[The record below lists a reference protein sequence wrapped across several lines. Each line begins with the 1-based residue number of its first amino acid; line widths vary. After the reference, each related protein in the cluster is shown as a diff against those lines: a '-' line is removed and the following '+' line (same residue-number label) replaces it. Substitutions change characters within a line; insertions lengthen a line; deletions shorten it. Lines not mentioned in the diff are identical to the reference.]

1 MKKILL
7 STAATLAI
15 AGAAQAEG
23 KLNLY
28 VWSDSIAPELI
39 EKFAKENDVEVTV
52 DGFNSNEDLL
62 TKLQAGA
69 SGYDLVTPSQHFV
82 KIMVDQGLLED
93 IDAHDLAAYAQV
105 DEKWRGQWWDSENDY
120 SIPLAYGTAGYT
132 VNRDIYDGPVDSW
145 ATYFEAPEALKGKI
159 ASLNYPDEV
168 VGAAQLYLGVEFCSE
183 DPAEMKK
190 VYDLLAAQKPDVAVF
205 ASDNIENRIGSG
217 EVGAH
222 FWWDGNSLKTRKNDG
237 APIEFAMPKEGLVGW
252 LDSMVVPAGA
262 ANVDNAKAFIDF
274 MSTPENATIQ
284 YNYYAHSSPVA
295 LDLDKAEYTPENAP
309 ELFPT
314 VPVEFSRA
322 CSPAA
327 QDLVTKVWTQLLQ

>member
-7 STAATLAI
+7 STAATLAF

-105 DEKWRGQWWDSENDY
+105 DEKWRGQWWDPENDY

-190 VYDLLAAQKPDVAVF
+190 VYDARTSGGTATRSRPARTTAPRSNSRCRKR
-205 ASDNIENRIGSG
+205 ASWAGSTR
-217 EVGAH
+217 
-222 FWWDGNSLKTRKNDG
+222 WWCLRARPTWTMPRRSSTSCRPPRTPRSSTTTTPTRRRS
-237 APIEFAMPKEGLVGW
+237 PSTSTRP
-252 LDSMVVPAGA
+252 
-262 ANVDNAKAFIDF
+262 
-274 MSTPENATIQ
+274 STPPRTRRNC
-284 YNYYAHSSPVA
+284 SRP
-295 LDLDKAEYTPENAP
+295 
-309 ELFPT
+309 FPWN
-314 VPVEFSRA
+314 
-322 CSPAA
+322 SPAPA
-327 QDLVTKVWTQLLQ
+327 RPQRRIW